1 MSDGSLIEFTE
12 RGVITVGKIQ
22 AGSVLDAVNVTQFGK
37 EVVDH
42 VLAHPELNLLLDFQS
57 VEYLSSA
64 VLTELLRIN
73 QACKDVGGGLRLCG
87 LNKDIAKVF
96 EITNLDR
103 MFVIYGPVD
112 DAVIRFARSLTI
124 QAEEQAWSHVRKE
137 P

>member
-1 MSDGSLIEFTE
+1 MSEGHLIEFTE
-12 RGVITVGKIQ
+12 RGVITIGTVQ

-37 EVVDH
+37 EVVDY
-42 VLAHPELNLLLDFQS
+42 VSTHPELNLLLDFKS

-73 QACKDVGGGLRLCG
+73 EACKGVGGGMRLCG

-112 DAVIRFARSLTI
+112 DAVVRYARSLTI
-124 QAEEQAWSHVRKE
+124 QAEEQAWSHVRKK